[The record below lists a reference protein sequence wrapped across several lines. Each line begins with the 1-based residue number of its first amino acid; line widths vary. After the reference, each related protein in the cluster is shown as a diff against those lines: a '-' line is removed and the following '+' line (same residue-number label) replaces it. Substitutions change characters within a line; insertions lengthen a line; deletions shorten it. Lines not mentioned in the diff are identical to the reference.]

1 MRRLLTAVVPFALF
15 IVSPISA
22 QNFGPLPPLTAHV
35 DVNVVNVDVTVTDR
49 HGKPVMDLTR
59 NDFEVF
65 EDGKLAKVT
74 NFSVIEKA
82 LVRQT
87 AAAATQ
93 AQQEPSSSPEKVR
106 RRIVLLVDN
115 NYVGNLER
123 NAALRAF
130 EKQLDTIY
138 AGDYDWA
145 VATIGHA
152 LEIVQPF
159 TNQKELIHA
168 ALGRVQRSP
177 TFMNQHDIDRSIL
190 SDRTRKELDFQ
201 TDAYD
206 YGQTVRFQSREQ
218 TFQSIASLQ
227 NTARAVAEMARAHAA
242 DDSKKYMILLTGGI
256 ENNASFTAYDK
267 GNDPYMRTLQLERAK
282 LVDAIVQEANAA
294 NFTIHVVNARAR
306 GMQAPQHDV
315 ENKSSGIDLT
325 SPNFFQRGGGSDPI
339 DVSNVDSIPLSI
351 ALGTGGSYLP
361 STDIGHSFSVIDAQT
376 SNFYSLG
383 YSPAHNGDRQYHHI
397 RVHVKRAG
405 VLVANRV
412 GYYDLTSD
420 DRLEQTL
427 RARMTFDVPTGPLPV
442 QVNMGQPHRFDKKI
456 VLPLT
461 AALPINKLTM
471 LPREGSYVGRVHVY
485 VSVFNDQGQNVGFS
499 HQLQEV
505 TMTTAQYQAAA
516 DPFRY
521 TLNVRLQ
528 KGDFTV
534 VVTLRDDL
542 SNELGSSVKEVR
554 L

>member
-1 MRRLLTAVVPFALF
+1 MRRVLTVALSSLLFGST
-15 IVSPISA
+15 IVG

-49 HGKPVMDLTR
+49 HGKPVMDLKR
-59 NDFEVF
+59 DDFEIF
-65 EDGKLAKVT
+65 EDGHPVKVT

-82 LVRQT
+82 RVRQ
-87 AAAATQ
+87 AATPASEV
-93 AQQEPSSSPEKVR
+93 AQNATPSSSETVR

-115 NYVGNLER
+115 NYIGNLER
-123 NAALRAF
+123 NAALRIF
-130 EKQLDTIY
+130 EKQLNTVY

-159 TNQKELIHA
+159 TNQKELIRA
-168 ALGRVQRSP
+168 AIAKVQHSP

-190 SDRTRKELDFQ
+190 SDRTRKQLDFE
-201 TDAYD
+201 TDGYD

-227 NTARAVAEMARAHAA
+227 NTARAVAEMARAHSA

-267 GNDPYMRTLQLERAK
+267 GTDPYMRTLQLEKAK

-294 NFTIHVVNARAR
+294 NFTIHIVNARAR

-315 ENKSSGIDLT
+315 ENKSSGIDMT

-351 ALGTGGSYLP
+351 ALSTGGTYLP
-361 STDIGHSFSVIDAQT
+361 STDVGQSFAVIDAQT

-383 YSPAHNGDRQYHHI
+383 YSPNHNGDRQYHHI

-420 DRLEQTL
+420 DRLEETL

-442 QVNMGQPHRFDKKI
+442 QVNVGQPRPLEKKI

-461 AALPINKLTM
+461 AALPIARLTM
-471 LPREGSYVGRVHVY
+471 LPREGSYVGRVHIY
-485 VSVFNDQGQNVGFS
+485 VSVFNSQGQNVGFS

-505 TMTTAQYQAAA
+505 TMSTAQYQAAA

-521 TLNVRLQ
+521 SLNVRLQ
-528 KGDFTV
+528 KGEFTV

-542 SNELGSSVKEVR
+542 SNELGSSIQNVR